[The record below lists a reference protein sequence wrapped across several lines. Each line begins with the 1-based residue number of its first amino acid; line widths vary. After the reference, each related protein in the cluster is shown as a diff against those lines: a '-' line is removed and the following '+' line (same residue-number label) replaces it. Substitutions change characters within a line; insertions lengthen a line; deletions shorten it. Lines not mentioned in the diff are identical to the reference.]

1 MVEEFINQYNA
12 LDKTT
17 VDRNKLVA
25 LNSKAELLA
34 AVSPEINELYV
45 KTKSI
50 LDNSKADKFEINI
63 ASKLSKSLKGLS
75 NEEIQGLGIPLV
87 DLPEDVGLNGKVS
100 QSDIYQMITDQMIE
114 MINEAS
120 GKNWEKRWKA
130 HPFITPYNFIT
141 KKPYRGINH
150 NLLTLF
156 GFRSFTNPYFLT
168 FKQIEKL
175 KGTLKKGSKGHP
187 VIYYTRLFIYESD
200 KEGLKIA
207 TYDVKKFIKYLKAN
221 KSKIRLLSESKF
233 TIEELVAQ
241 SYIPIIKYYKIFN
254 GNDIDG
260 IDFNLEE
267 LEKDLVRN
275 DGQKLQAAEAIIENF
290 PAPIPE
296 LRHGEDRAFYSV
308 NDDYVKTPKIER
320 FDSKLDY
327 YRTLF
332 HEYIHAT
339 GHHSRLD
346 RVFSKEKEL
355 YAKEE
360 LIAEFGA
367 VFLSAE
373 AGIIWRTEKNH
384 AEYIKGW
391 KSVIKDIKKD
401 NRLILRASSAAQKAA
416 DYILQRDKDGNPLY
430 LKKLIKK
437 LSQKEFYFEF
447 KKLISEKTIFSHVS
461 KGYNL
466 EKTSDATLAKAY
478 GYALL
483 SKHILSNVRYYP
495 NYKKSSL
502 LSEAGKTSL
511 IKKIKSEL
519 DKRDLKVSVNFSI
532 PKQKGKPKQLELGLK
547 GAGEVVLDLTAEN
560 QEQPT
565 TVVDIIETND
575 ITHKDITI
583 KGHNVLPEKKIVVD
597 GDKKSNQN
605 HKEISS
611 PLRTKT
617 IDKPKPL
624 NPYKTSEEILNDI
637 NNPEEIFNIID
648 DDWKKFLGEIE
659 KKPKQSLAITLD
671 SPEGGG
677 KTHTTYQF
685 AQVMAKSGYNVIIWS
700 LEEHRDSSVVK
711 QKINKYFDESTK
723 GKISIESDD
732 TELTKQQNFER
743 ILNSVQYFDLILI
756 DSWAKV
762 LELNS
767 KVNFDQDLRK
777 KFDGKLFWIIFQRTS
792 DGKMRGGSKGGFDGD
807 IVLKV
812 EKDVADFRN
821 NYVYNHKNR
830 YNSHTP
836 ISELKYSP
844 YYQKLIESDKTFHI
858 PNKNKDNV
866 IIDL

>member
-17 VDRNKLVA
+17 VDRAKLVA
-25 LNSKAELLA
+25 INSKAELLSS
-34 AVSPEINELYV
+34 VSHLIKDLYI

-50 LDNSKADKFEINI
+50 LDNSKAEKFEINL
-63 ASKLSKSLKGLS
+63 ANKLSKSIKGLS
-75 NEEIQGLGIPLV
+75 SDEIKGLGIPLIE
-87 DLPEDVGLNGKVS
+87 LPEDVGLNGKVS

-120 GKNWEKRWKA
+120 GKNWKKKWIA
-130 HPFITPYNFIT
+130 HPFVTPYNFIT

-156 GFRSFTNPYFLT
+156 GFRSFPNPYFLT
-168 FKQIEKL
+168 FKQIQKL
-175 KGTLKKGSKGHP
+175 KGTLKKGSIGHP
-187 VIYYTRLFIYESD
+187 VIYYTKLYIYESD
-200 KEGLKIA
+200 EEGLKIA
-207 TYDVKKFIKYLKAN
+207 TYDVKKFISYLKAN
-221 KSKIRLLSESKF
+221 KSKIRLLSKSKF
-233 TIEELVAQ
+233 TIEQLVTQ

-260 IDFNLEE
+260 IDFKLEE

-290 PAPIPE
+290 PPPIPE

-308 NDDYVKTPKIER
+308 SEDYVKTPKIQR
-320 FDSKLDY
+320 YDSKLDY

-346 RVFSKEKEL
+346 RVFSKDKQL

-384 AEYIKGW
+384 AEYLKGW
-391 KSVIKDIKKD
+391 KSVIEDIKKD
-401 NRLILRASSAAQKAA
+401 NRLILRASSAAQKAT
-416 DYILQRDKDGNPLY
+416 DYILQRDKEGTPLY
-430 LKKLIKK
+430 LKKMKK
-437 LSQKEFYFEF
+437 DLSKKEFNFSF

-461 KGYNL
+461 KGY
-466 EKTSDATLAKAY
+466 DAGKVNDKQLSKAY
-478 GYALL
+478 SYALL
-483 SKHILSNVRYYP
+483 AKHILTNSRWYP

-502 LSEAGKTSL
+502 LSQAGKTSL
-511 IKKIKSEL
+511 LKKLKAEI
-519 DKRDLKVSVNFSI
+519 DNRNLKVEVDILI
-532 PKQKGKPKQLELGLK
+532 PKQRVKSKQLELGLK
-547 GAGEVVLDLTAEN
+547 GAGEVVLDLTPE
-560 QEQPT
+560 EQPT
-565 TVVDIIETND
+565 TAVGVVDTDSIINENSIIKEDLGIPELT
-575 ITHKDITI
+575 TI
-583 KGHNVLPEKKIVVD
+583 VENEEKSDQKNKV
-597 GDKKSNQN
+597 
-605 HKEISS
+605 ISS
-611 PLRTKT
+611 SVRTKKVN
-617 IDKPKPL
+617 KPKSD
-624 NPYKTSEEILNDI
+624 NPYKTSEEILNDK
-637 NNPEEIFNIID
+637 NKPVEIFNIID
-648 DDWKKFLGEIE
+648 NDWKKFLGEIE

-685 AQVMAKSGYNVIIWS
+685 AHLMAKSGYNVIIWS

-711 QKINKYFDESTK
+711 QKINKYFDETTK
-723 GKISIESDD
+723 TKISIESDD
-732 TELTKQQNFER
+732 TELTRQQNFER
-743 ILNSVQYFDLILI
+743 ILDSVQYFDLILI

-777 KFDGKLFWIIFQRTS
+777 KFNGKLFWIIFQRTS

-812 EKDVADFRN
+812 EKDVEDFRN

-830 YNSHTP
+830 YNSHIP

-844 YYQKLIESDKTFHI
+844 FYQRLIGDEKALSVD
-858 PNKNKDNV
+858 NENNQNV